1 MGHDTGLLDG
11 LEGVLAA
18 GQEKDV
24 GPGLDDKTRIM
35 VWDLELG
42 IRNYLRKKDCSSLEK
57 KTVRW
62 RGGQQGKSNRANA

>member
-1 MGHDTGLLDG
+1 VGHDTGLLDG

-24 GPGLDDKTRIM
+24 GPGLDDKTRII

-42 IRNYLRKKDCSSLEK
+42 ITFAKRTAVAWKK
-57 KTVRW
+57 R
-62 RGGQQGKSNRANA
+62 R